1 MTIINFISGLTI
13 RAKLVILNTLILGL
27 ISGFILIYFPIELN
41 KRTTR
46 AILKNVQAISET
58 CINQL
63 NLVFSSNVKYTFEQ
77 AVENI
82 RRNQD
87 VRYIVIHDISGTIL
101 GSFNLSDARS
111 LAYQKIHNDKLLKD
125 TIYKVMLPISH
136 NERKVTEC
144 YIGIS
149 LESFHS
155 ELKQGRLTIMTICL
169 IIFFGGMVVVFGIS
183 AVVTYH
189 LRSMVKVVERVAN
202 GGVHER
208 IVVPFKDEV
217 GQLACSF
224 NSMVMNMES
233 TLQRLKTL
241 TGILDKRDHQLE
253 EEVEQRKFIEQQIK
267 LSYDIINKVSILILV
282 ANSTGGIEYASPSFE
297 HVLGY
302 KPENLL
308 GDGWWKA
315 SRSDLMERKK
325 ERDLIARCARGEH
338 PIKTIPYERLIIDAQ
353 GNHRWILWQDTAG
366 PNKTLFQVGQDITE
380 RKAAEEQIREQA
392 ALLDITGD
400 AIIVR
405 NLDHKILYWNNG
417 AEQLYGWKFE
427 EAVGNQAQQLFQHE
441 GSAEIGIAYTN
452 VIENGEWSGELKQE
466 SKDGKKIIVES
477 RWTLMNDKNSK
488 PKSILVVNRDVTE
501 QRQVEAQ
508 FRRAQRLENIG
519 TLAGGIAHDLNNV
532 LTPILMSIQALL
544 KRHSD
549 DKTQQLLSTIEMSA
563 RRGADIVKQVLTF
576 ARGTE
581 GERTLLQPKHI
592 LREIEK
598 IVRETFPRSIEIR
611 TNFPSNLWTIT
622 GDATQLHQII
632 LNLLVNARDAMP
644 NGGLLSL
651 ITENITLDE
660 NSTRSY
666 LNAKPGNYVTLSVS
680 DTGTGIKSEILD
692 KIFDPFFTTK
702 EIGKGTGL
710 GLSTVMAIVKSYD
723 GFLTVNSTIGK
734 GTEFKVFIPA
744 THTETL
750 DEKVDKKRRL
760 PTGRGESILFVD
772 DELSIREIMKE
783 TLEAYGYRIQ
793 TAKDGIEALTLIEKD
808 RHKFRLV
815 LTDMMMPNM
824 DGGSLI
830 RTLRRLAPEIKII
843 AISGITDPEVLDKIK
858 KSRVEAFLPK
868 PIQTDN
874 LLRILDSVLHS
885 EEKIVT

>member
-1 MTIINFISGLTI
+1 MAIINFISGLTI
-13 RAKLVILNTLILGL
+13 RAKLVLLNTLILGL
-27 ISGFILIYFPIELN
+27 ISGFIFIYFPIELDKN
-41 KRTTR
+41 TTN
-46 AILKNVQAISET
+46 AILKNVQAISEMSS
-58 CINQL
+58 NQL
-63 NLVFSSNVKYTFEQ
+63 DLTFRSNVKHTFEQ
-77 AVENI
+77 AIQNI
-82 RRNQD
+82 RRNRD
-87 VRYIVIHDISGTIL
+87 VRYIVVHDISGSIL
-101 GSFNLSDARS
+101 GSFNLSDAQS
-111 LAYQKIHNDKLLKD
+111 LYYQNIHNDKLLKD
-125 TIYKVMLPISH
+125 TIYKVMLPISE
-136 NERKVTEC
+136 NEKKVAAC

-149 LESFHS
+149 LEIFHS
-155 ELKQGRLTIMTICL
+155 ELKQSRSTIMTICL
-169 IIFFGGMVVVFGIS
+169 IIFFGGMIVIFGIS
-183 AVVTYH
+183 AVVTHH

-208 IVVPFKDEV
+208 VVVPFKDEV

-253 EEVEQRKFIEQQIK
+253 EEVEQRKFIEQQIQ

-302 KPENLL
+302 KPEDLH
-308 GDGWWKA
+308 GDGWWKT
-315 SRSDLMERKK
+315 SHSDLIERKK
-325 ERDLIARCARGEH
+325 ERDSISRCARGEQ
-338 PIKTIPYERLIIDAQ
+338 PIKTIPYERLIIDSQ
-353 GNHRWILWQDTAG
+353 GKHRWILWQDTAG

-405 NLDHKILYWNNG
+405 NLDHKILYWNHG
-417 AEQLYGWKFE
+417 AELLYNWKSD
-427 EAVGNQAQQLFQHE
+427 EAIGKQTQQLFQHE
-441 GSAEIGIAYTN
+441 SSTEIGIAYTN

-477 RWTLMNDKNSK
+477 RWTLMNEKNGK

-501 QRQVEAQ
+501 QRHIEAQ

-532 LTPILMSIQALL
+532 LTPILMSIQALQ
-544 KRHSD
+544 KRHD
-549 DKTQQLLSTIEMSA
+549 DEKTQQSLSTIEMSA

-598 IVRETFPRSIEIR
+598 ITRETFPRSIEIR
-611 TNFPSNLWTIT
+611 TNFPTNLWTIT

-644 NGGLLSL
+644 NGGLINLAA
-651 ITENITLDE
+651 ENITLDE
-660 NSTRSY
+660 SSTRLH
-666 LNAKPGNYVTLSVS
+666 LNAKPGNYVLLSVG

-710 GLSTVMAIVKSYD
+710 GLSTVIAIVKSYG
-723 GFLTVNSTIGK
+723 GFVTVNSTIGK

-744 THTETL
+744 THIEIS
-750 DEKVDKKRRL
+750 DDKVDKKRHL

-772 DELSIREIMKE
+772 DELSIREITKE
-783 TLEAYGYRIQ
+783 TLEVYGYRIQ

-808 RHKFRLV
+808 RNKFRLV

-830 RTLRRLAPEIKII
+830 RALQRLTPDIKII
-843 AISGITDPEVLDKIK
+843 AVSGITDQEILEKIK

-885 EEKIVT
+885 EEKTPT